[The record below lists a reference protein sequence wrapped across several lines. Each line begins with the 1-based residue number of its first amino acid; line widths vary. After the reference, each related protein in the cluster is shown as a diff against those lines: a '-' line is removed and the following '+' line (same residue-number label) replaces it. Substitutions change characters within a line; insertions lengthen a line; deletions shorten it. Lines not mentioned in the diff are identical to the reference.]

1 MTSQTAHP
9 PTIAGIRP
17 GTWHVVPDASTA
29 RFTVRDKVVGTV
41 HGTLPITVG
50 TVALGASGRLREA
63 RVELDARA
71 IDTGNARRDRDL
83 AKPRLLDTA
92 THPLVVVTAGPSTP
106 GSQGWDLAAT
116 LSARGATC
124 PLTLRADPV
133 AEESA
138 GIRVHVHGR
147 LDRQGLHMT
156 VPTFIIGR
164 YLDLDVDLLLAARP

>member
-1 MTSQTAHP
+1 MTSQTAQ

-17 GTWHVVPDASTA
+17 GTWHVVSDVSTA

-41 HGTLPITVG
+41 HGTLPIRLG
-50 TVALGASGRLREA
+50 TVT
-63 RVELDARA
+63 LDAVA
-71 IDTGNARRDRDL
+71 IDTGNPRRDRDL

-106 GSQGWDLAAT
+106 GPQGWDLDAT

-133 AEESA
+133 AEDTA
-138 GIRVHVHGR
+138 GIRVHVTGR
-147 LDRQGLHMT
+147 MDRKGLRKT
-156 VPTFIIGR
+156 VPTFIIAR
-164 YLDLDVDLLLAARP
+164 YLDIDVDLLLAARP